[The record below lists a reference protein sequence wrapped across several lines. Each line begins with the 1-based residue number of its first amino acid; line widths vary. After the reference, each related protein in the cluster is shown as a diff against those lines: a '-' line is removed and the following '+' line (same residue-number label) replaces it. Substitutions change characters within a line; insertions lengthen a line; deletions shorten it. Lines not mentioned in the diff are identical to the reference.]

1 MPDHSLSID
10 VEAEQFKEPDEV
22 RIKTTD
28 RRCTKGGRMT
38 IEILAFLLGVTTLC
52 FVGLFPVKKEE
63 VGVEKYIQYILC
75 IIINTFLSFIRIT
88 YNLIACETD
97 TEGVRKCSIVMNAV
111 LGFVFVIWL
120 LKLLIEIYIIPGSYT
135 SVLILSTV
143 STYFIINCW
152 NVWRLRYA
160 TD

>member
-28 RRCTKGGRMT
+28 RRCTKGWRMT
-38 IEILAFLLGVTTLC
+38 IEISAFLLGVTTLC

-120 LKLLIEIYIIPGSYT
+120 LKLLIEMYIISGSYT
-135 SVLILSTV
+135 SVLILSSV

>member
-10 VEAEQFKEPDEV
+10 IEAGQLEEPDEV
-22 RIKTTD
+22 RIKTTE
-28 RRCTKGGRMT
+28 RRCTKGWRML
-38 IEILAFLLGVTTLC
+38 IETSAFLLGVTTLC
-52 FVGLFPVKKEE
+52 FVGLFPVNKDD
-63 VGVEKYIQYILC
+63 VGVETYIQYILC
-75 IIINTFLSFIRIT
+75 IIINTLLSFIRIT

-120 LKLLIEIYIIPGSYT
+120 LKLLIEMYIIENSYT
-135 SVLILSTV
+135 SVLILSSI

-160 TD
+160 TP

>member
-10 VEAEQFKEPDEV
+10 VEANQFEEPDEV
-22 RIKTTD
+22 RIKTTE
-28 RRCTKGGRMT
+28 RRCTKGWRMI
-38 IEILAFLLGVTTLC
+38 IETLAFLLGITTLC
-52 FVGLFPVKKEE
+52 FIGLFPVNKDD

-75 IIINTFLSFIRIT
+75 IIINTLLSFIRIT

-97 TEGVRKCSIVMNAV
+97 TEGVRKCSILMNAV

-120 LKLLIEIYIIPGSYT
+120 LKLLIEMYIISGSYT
-135 SVLILSTV
+135 SVLILSSV

-152 NVWRLRYA
+152 NLWRLRYA

>member
-1 MPDHSLSID
+1 MPEQNLSID
-10 VEAEQFKEPDEV
+10 VEAGNFEEPDEV
-22 RIKTTD
+22 RIKTTE
-28 RRCTKGGRMT
+28 RRCTKGWRMT
-38 IEILAFLLGVTTLC
+38 IEILAFLLGVITLC

-75 IIINTFLSFIRIT
+75 IIINTLLSFIRIT

-97 TEGVRKCSIVMNAV
+97 TEGVRKCSIVINAV
-111 LGFVFVIWL
+111 FGFVLVIWL
-120 LKLLIEIYIIPGSYT
+120 LKLLIEMYIIPGSYT